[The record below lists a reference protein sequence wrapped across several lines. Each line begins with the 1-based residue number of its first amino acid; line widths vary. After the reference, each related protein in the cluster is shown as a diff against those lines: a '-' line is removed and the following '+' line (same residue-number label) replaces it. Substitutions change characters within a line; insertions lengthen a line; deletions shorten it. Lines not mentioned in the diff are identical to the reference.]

1 MAKRKE
7 NTPKGNVLSVDL
19 AAKKYEDNGLAF
31 ISYRGRKP
39 KFPTPSDLQLEG
51 KPTTWDFAEAL
62 DSFCRSQNVRVL
74 MIDGPQGWKS
84 PKTKVAH
91 MRICE
96 RVLNTPAKTGLIGS
110 VKPANYL
117 RYITF
122 SINLFHILRV
132 DYGWSLLSEDW
143 LDHPKKRW
151 IVEAFPS
158 SSWRT
163 LGLGKLPGK
172 SNIKPKQLKIWRD
185 DLTMMTGYLL
195 PEKLTHDQLQ
205 AAVVLPAGQ
214 ALVQKKPNRII
225 LSGLDPIVKRS
236 GDVLEGWIVNPSLV
250 GK

>member
-1 MAKRKE
+1 MAARKQ

-19 AAKKYEDNGLAF
+19 AAKKYDDNGFAL
-31 ISYRGRKP
+31 ISYRGWKP
-39 KFPTPSDLQLEG
+39 RFPTPTDFQLEG
-51 KPTTWDFAEAL
+51 KPRAWDFAKAL
-62 DSFCRSQNVRVL
+62 DQFCNKEKVTVL

-84 PKTKVAH
+84 PKTKVEH

-110 VKPANYL
+110 VKPSTYL

-143 LDHPKKRW
+143 LEHPKKRW
-151 IVEAFPS
+151 IVESFPS

-163 LGLGKLPGK
+163 LGLDKLPAK
-172 SNIKPKQLKIWRD
+172 SKIKPKQLKTWTD
-185 DLTMMTGYLL
+185 DLKMMTRYDL

-214 ALVQKKPNRII
+214 ALVQRKPNRII
-225 LSGLDPIVKRS
+225 LTGLDPKIRRS
-236 GDVLEGWIVNPSLV
+236 GDVLEGWIVNPSLI